1 MSDPQVDTGGADGEK
16 TKPMVVQAGSL
27 MLFGM
32 IIAFI
37 VISQQKASRGVA
49 FGHEASYIALIGFLI
64 SLAAY
69 MSNNNMIQENFF
81 GVYD

>member
-1 MSDPQVDTGGADGEK
+1 MSTEIDTGDEK

-37 VISQQKASRGVA
+37 VIS
-49 FGHEASYIALIGFLI
+49 
-64 SLAAY
+64 
-69 MSNNNMIQENFF
+69 
-81 GVYD
+81 